1 MGNPIVQDY
10 RLPTESEWEYA
21 ARGGREL
28 SMYPWGGTYVRTAKG
43 CFLGNFKPM
52 HGNYTVDGYMI
63 AAKVGSFPPNDYGLY
78 DMSGNVAEWT
88 SSAYHESNY
97 SFVNDLN
104 PSYNYNSKSNDPQI
118 MTRKV
123 IRGGSWKDIGFYLQC
138 GARTYEYQTE
148 ARSYIGFR
156 CVRSVIG
163 ANYQ

>member
-1 MGNPIVQDY
+1 
-10 RLPTESEWEYA
+10 
-21 ARGGREL
+21 
-28 SMYPWGGTYVRTAKG
+28 
-43 CFLGNFKPM
+43 
-52 HGNYTVDGYMI
+52 MI

-123 IRGGSWKDIGFYLQC
+123 IRGGSWKDQKYFIQT
-138 GARTYEYQTE
+138 ATRSYEYQDSGK
-148 ARSYIGFR
+148 SYIGFR
-156 CVRSVIG
+156 CVQSYLGRVRGDNPKTSSNV
-163 ANYQ
+163 YQE